1 MRPLVHNINFVI
13 AAIFILLIIL
23 VSVGKKYRDISHSNK
38 MFYNLVYTVLFQSIV
53 DVFMNIAETYTD
65 VFPPIVS
72 SLSRTI
78 FNFCTALLTY
88 FAYMYVKGYSLKDR
102 TNKLQNALDIIV
114 TVLISAFGIA
124 GVINIKLGFLS
135 YVDENGVYQNGPFY
149 IINYIVPLLLI
160 ILILFT
166 AIRFRKSYSP
176 DQFRAI
182 IFFIL
187 LVIGG
192 VAVEYVVHYTT
203 LTIMFGVSLALLV
216 IQLSLETPDYK
227 KMNNAMEALK
237 QSNIEV
243 EQAREA
249 AEQANKAKS
258 DFLARMS
265 HEIRTPMNAVLGM
278 NELILK
284 ESDDTQIK
292 EYAHDA
298 YQSATNLLNLINEI
312 LDFSKIESG
321 KMTLINEKY
330 KLSDLLRE
338 EYTIFS
344 FKSEEKNL
352 NLVFDVDPEIP
363 SEMYGDTVRIKQI
376 ITNLLNNAIK
386 YTDQGTITLKVK
398 LNRIESENAYLDV
411 HVTDTGRGIKEDDY
425 HKLFEM
431 FERIDETANRN
442 IEGTGLGIN
451 IVAMLLSMMGA
462 KLEVASEFGKGS
474 DFFFTVCQKIENSSP
489 IGNFNISEKK
499 ETNTAEEIVLVC
511 APKAHILTVDDNMV
525 NLKVFEGLLRKTE
538 IQITKAKSGLEALE
552 LTKANKYDLIF
563 MDHMMPNMDGVE
575 AMKEIKK
582 QEDGQNRETPIV
594 VLTANAIKGNFE
606 MYMEEGFVDVC
617 FKPTTQGDLNE
628 KLRKYL
634 PKELIE
640 N

>member
-53 DVFMNIAETYTD
+53 DVFMNVAETYTD

-72 SLSRTI
+72 SLSRTV

-88 FAYMYVKGYSLKDR
+88 FAYKYVKGYSLKDR
-102 TNKLQNALDIIV
+102 TSKLQNVLDIIV
-114 TVLISAFGIA
+114 IVLLSAFGVA
-124 GVINIKLGFLS
+124 GVLNIKFGFFS
-135 YVDENGVYQNGPFY
+135 YIDENGVYQNGPLY
-149 IINYIVPLLLI
+149 IANYFVPLILI
-160 ILILFT
+160 VLILFT
-166 AIRFRKSYSP
+166 TIRFRKSYSP

-192 VAVEYVVHYTT
+192 VAVEYAVHYTT

-298 YQSATNLLNLINEI
+298 YQSATNLLNLIN
-312 LDFSKIESG
+312 
-321 KMTLINEKY
+321 
-330 KLSDLLRE
+330 LRKRQNRRA
-338 EYTIFS
+338 YQ
-344 FKSEEKNL
+344 K
-352 NLVFDVDPEIP
+352 
-363 SEMYGDTVRIKQI
+363 
-376 ITNLLNNAIK
+376 
-386 YTDQGTITLKVK
+386 LKVK
-398 LNRIESENAYLDV
+398 R
-411 HVTDTGRGIKEDDY
+411 
-425 HKLFEM
+425 
-431 FERIDETANRN
+431 
-442 IEGTGLGIN
+442 
-451 IVAMLLSMMGA
+451 
-462 KLEVASEFGKGS
+462 
-474 DFFFTVCQKIENSSP
+474 
-489 IGNFNISEKK
+489 
-499 ETNTAEEIVLVC
+499 
-511 APKAHILTVDDNMV
+511 
-525 NLKVFEGLLRKTE
+525 
-538 IQITKAKSGLEALE
+538 
-552 LTKANKYDLIF
+552 
-563 MDHMMPNMDGVE
+563 
-575 AMKEIKK
+575 
-582 QEDGQNRETPIV
+582 
-594 VLTANAIKGNFE
+594 
-606 MYMEEGFVDVC
+606 
-617 FKPTTQGDLNE
+617 E
-628 KLRKYL
+628 KLRKSLGDVKGYYRIIL
-634 PKELIE
+634 TKNYEMTEELTHCIWLLSAYEHFNKYVEENRKGVICDKRTAQSNIQDEEPDMPIIE
-640 N
+640 DPEIEDPEIEEPEIINHNPELHIIKPDRFYPVEITEKRIKTNTIR